1 MIMNKLQISIIVALL
16 ALSFGSSW
24 LLHQNRETWLP
35 ENVPVHWGIDFQ
47 PDAWVARNDIFW
59 YLFAVPLGMVALTGI
74 LYVVI
79 YWLSPR
85 GFEPAKS
92 NPSLAGYIILLV
104 VALCAALHGVVLLSY
119 TFPGFPIDRGLM
131 GVLFLFFILLGN
143 VLGKV
148 QRNFWIGIR
157 TPWTI
162 ANHLVW
168 EKTHRLA
175 AWLFVGVGIL
185 GIGSLLISP
194 MIPATIIITF
204 WISMIALAALVPVIY
219 SLVLYKKLERSGKL
233 NDITA

>member
-1 MIMNKLQISIIVALL
+1 MKKMQVAIIVALI
-16 ALSFGSSW
+16 ALSLGSSW
-24 LLHQNRETWLP
+24 LVQQNREAWLP
-35 ENVPVHWGIDFQ
+35 EKVPVHWGIDFQ
-47 PDAWVARNDIFW
+47 PDAWVSRNDMFW
-59 YLFAVPLGMVALTGI
+59 YLFGIPLGMVALTGI
-74 LYVVI
+74 LYAVI
-79 YWLSPR
+79 YWLSPK

-104 VALCAALHGVVLLSY
+104 VAFCAALHGVVLLSY
-119 TFPGFPIDRGLM
+119 IFPEFPIDRGLM

-175 AWLFVGVGIL
+175 AWLFVGVGVL
-185 GIGSLLISP
+185 GIASLFISRVVP
-194 MIPATIIITF
+194 APIMIGC
-204 WISMIALAALVPVIY
+204 WIGMIALAALVPVIY
-219 SLVLYKKLERSGKL
+219 SLVFYKKLERSGKL
-233 NDITA
+233 NEVTA

>member
-1 MIMNKLQISIIVALL
+1 MNKLHASIIVVLIS
-16 ALSFGSSW
+16 LSLGSSW
-24 LLHQNRETWLP
+24 LVHQNRDIWLP
-35 ENVPVHWGIDFQ
+35 EKVPVHWGIDFQ
-47 PDAWVARNDIFW
+47 PDVWASRNDMFW
-59 YLFAVPLGMVALTGI
+59 YLFGIPMGMVALTGI
-74 LYVVI
+74 LYAVI
-79 YWLSPR
+79 YWLSPK

-119 TFPGFPIDRGLM
+119 VFPEFPIDRGLM

-175 AWLFVGVGIL
+175 AWLFVGVGVL
-185 GIGSLLISP
+185 GIASLFISRVV
-194 MIPATIIITF
+194 PAPIMLGC
-204 WISMIALAALVPVIY
+204 WIGMIALAALVPVIY
-219 SLVLYKKLERSGKL
+219 SLVFYKKLERSGKL
-233 NDITA
+233 NEVTA